1 MDNDNYLLRMVN
13 IDKSFPGVQALKS
26 VNLNVGY
33 GEVHAL
39 VGENGAGK
47 STLMKCLIGIY
58 SPTGGEIYFDGKKI
72 ENYTT
77 AQALQM
83 GISMIHQE
91 LSPILYRPI
100 MENLWLGR
108 EPVNKFGF
116 VDHNQMYKQSLDVLK
131 EIELDEDPRTLMA
144 NLTVAKMQMVEI
156 AKAISYNAKL
166 IIMDEPSSALTEHE
180 EEQLFKIIRKLKES
194 GTSVIYISHRLSE
207 IISIADKVTVM
218 RDGRDVGTE
227 NIENISLDQI
237 ITMMIGRTMDE
248 MYPKLKVNIG
258 EPILQVKNLSHRK
271 FFKNVSFEVRR
282 GEIFGIAGLI
292 GAGRTEVIETIFG
305 IRPKSEG
312 EILINGK
319 PVEIN
324 SPRDAIANRMGFL
337 TEDRRATG
345 IFSVLGVD
353 VNMAIPNY
361 DRFVT
366 KFGFVNEKAVSESCM
381 KFVNEIQIKTPSLTQ
396 KIQNLSGGNQQKV
409 LMARWLMTEPDI
421 LFLDEPTRGIDV
433 GAKAEIYKLITMLA
447 AEGKCIV
454 MVSSELPEILG
465 MSDRIMVMHE
475 GRVTAILDNGPDIT
489 QEVIMRYATG
499 TENDFKEEYRG
510 IYAKE

>member
-13 IDKSFPGVQALKS
+13 IDKSFPGVQALKG

-58 SPTGGEIYFDGKKI
+58 SPNGGEIYFDGKKI

-108 EPVNKFGF
+108 EPINKFGF
-116 VDHNQMYKQSLDVLK
+116 VDHKQMYKQSLDVLK

-271 FFKNVSFEVRR
+271 YFKNVSFEVRR

-366 KFGFVNEKAVSESCM
+366 KFGFVNERAVSESCM

-447 AEGKCIV
+447 ADGKCIV

>member
-58 SPTGGEIYFDGKKI
+58 SPNGGEIYFDGKKI

-319 PVEIN
+319 LVEIN

-381 KFVNEIQIKTPSLTQ
+381 KFVNEIQIRTPSLTQ

>member
-58 SPTGGEIYFDGKKI
+58 SPNGGEIYFDGKKI

-108 EPVNKFGF
+108 EPINKFGF
-116 VDHNQMYKQSLDVLK
+116 VDHKQMYKQSLDVLK

>member
-1 MDNDNYLLRMVN
+1 
-13 IDKSFPGVQALKS
+13 
-26 VNLNVGY
+26 
-33 GEVHAL
+33 
-39 VGENGAGK
+39 
-47 STLMKCLIGIY
+47 
-58 SPTGGEIYFDGKKI
+58 
-72 ENYTT
+72 
-77 AQALQM
+77 
-83 GISMIHQE
+83 
-91 LSPILYRPI
+91 
-100 MENLWLGR
+100 
-108 EPVNKFGF
+108 
-116 VDHNQMYKQSLDVLK
+116 
-131 EIELDEDPRTLMA
+131 
-144 NLTVAKMQMVEI
+144 
-156 AKAISYNAKL
+156 
-166 IIMDEPSSALTEHE
+166 
-180 EEQLFKIIRKLKES
+180 
-194 GTSVIYISHRLSE
+194 
-207 IISIADKVTVM
+207 
-218 RDGRDVGTE
+218 
-227 NIENISLDQI
+227 
-237 ITMMIGRTMDE
+237 
-248 MYPKLKVNIG
+248 
-258 EPILQVKNLSHRK
+258 
-271 FFKNVSFEVRR
+271 
-282 GEIFGIAGLI
+282 
-292 GAGRTEVIETIFG
+292 
-305 IRPKSEG
+305 
-312 EILINGK
+312 
-319 PVEIN
+319 
-324 SPRDAIANRMGFL
+324 MGFL

>member
-13 IDKSFPGVQALKS
+13 IDKSFPGVQALKG

-58 SPTGGEIYFDGKKI
+58 LPNGGEIYFDGKKI

-116 VDHNQMYKQSLDVLK
+116 VDHKQMYKQSLDVLK
-131 EIELDEDPRTLMA
+131 EIELDEDPRTLMV

-258 EPILQVKNLSHRK
+258 EPVLQVKNLSHRK

-366 KFGFVNEKAVSESCM
+366 KFGFVNEKAVSENCM
-381 KFVNEIQIKTPSLTQ
+381 KFVNEIQIKTPSLSQ

-499 TENDFKEEYRG
+499 TEDDFKEEYRG

>member
-58 SPTGGEIYFDGKKI
+58 SPNGGEIYFDGKKI

-116 VDHNQMYKQSLDVLK
+116 VDHKQMYKQSLDVLK

-258 EPILQVKNLSHRK
+258 EPILQVKNLSHKK

-366 KFGFVNEKAVSESCM
+366 KFGFVNERAVSESCM

-499 TENDFKEEYRG
+499 TEDDFKEEYRG

>member
-13 IDKSFPGVQALKS
+13 IDKSFPGVQALKG

-58 SPTGGEIYFDGKKI
+58 LPNGGEIYFDGKKI

-116 VDHNQMYKQSLDVLK
+116 VDHKQMYKQSLDVLK
-131 EIELDEDPRTLMA
+131 EIELDEDPRTLMV

-258 EPILQVKNLSHRK
+258 EPVLQVKNLSHRK

-312 EILINGK
+312 EIFINGK

-366 KFGFVNEKAVSESCM
+366 KFGFVNEKAVSENCM
-381 KFVNEIQIKTPSLTQ
+381 KFVNEIQIKTPSLSQ

-499 TENDFKEEYRG
+499 TEDDFKEEYRG